1 MIEVVIDSVR
11 VSLMSQHRIV
21 VLREE
26 NGERYLPIWIG
37 PFEADAIT
45 IQLQGIE
52 VVRPMTHD
60 LLRQITESLDGEI
73 THVVISDLQNETF
86 FAEIVLEA
94 NGESLEIDSRP
105 SDAVALAVRVDVPIY
120 VSEDVMERAGMQ
132 PEEELGVLGQGH
144 DGVEEEVG
152 ETNDEDL
159 DVFRD
164 FIEGLDID
172 NLRGPA
178 KGIRRPI
185 AWRIDRWD
193 PGLLTRNNTK
203 LRRRRGRIKAVLA
216 VFLSLANAGHYS
228 SGNTSNRGNGWGE
241 QVPIVLPGLE
251 TPELL

>member
-52 VVRPMTHD
+52 AGRPMTHD

-73 THVVISDLQNETF
+73 SYVVISDLQNETF

-94 NGESLEIDSRP
+94 HGETLEIDSRP

-120 VSEDVMERAGMQ
+120 VAEEVMEQAGME
-132 PEEELGVLGQGH
+132 PEEELSLLDQGS
-144 DGVEEEVG
+144 DGIEEEVS
-152 ETNDEDL
+152 ETGDEDL

-172 NLRGPA
+172 N
-178 KGIRRPI
+178 
-185 AWRIDRWD
+185 
-193 PGLLTRNNTK
+193 
-203 LRRRRGRIKAVLA
+203 
-216 VFLSLANAGHYS
+216 
-228 SGNTSNRGNGWGE
+228 
-241 QVPIVLPGLE
+241 
-251 TPELL
+251 

>member
-45 IQLQGIE
+45 IKLQGIE
-52 VVRPMTHD
+52 AGRPMTHD
-60 LLRQITESLDGEI
+60 LLRQFAESLDGEI
-73 THVVISDLQNETF
+73 THVVISELQNETF

-94 NGESLEIDSRP
+94 NGETLEIDSRP

-120 VSEDVMERAGMQ
+120 VSEEVMSRAGME
-132 PEEELGVLGQGH
+132 PEEELGPLDPDS

-152 ETNDEDL
+152 ETGDEDL

-172 NLRGPA
+172 N
-178 KGIRRPI
+178 
-185 AWRIDRWD
+185 
-193 PGLLTRNNTK
+193 
-203 LRRRRGRIKAVLA
+203 
-216 VFLSLANAGHYS
+216 
-228 SGNTSNRGNGWGE
+228 
-241 QVPIVLPGLE
+241 
-251 TPELL
+251 